1 MRAPARHVV
10 TLTQRRHRQAVGLH
24 QNNVAESQKASA
36 GGGYLRNMDFSS
48 SDRAAELVGEVRSF
62 IDDHVMP
69 VEHRLHRSQQAARAA
84 GNGTDIWQLPA
95 ELEELRCK
103 ARAAGLWNLFL
114 PAGHEGPYAER
125 FGTRGAAGLS
135 NVDYAPI
142 AEAMGW
148 SFLAPYVFNCN
159 APDSGN
165 AEVLLRYGSEQQR
178 ARWLDP
184 LLAGD
189 IRSAFAMTEP
199 DVASSD
205 ATNMQLTAVV
215 QGDEI
220 VLNGR
225 KWWTTGIGHP
235 DCAVLIVM
243 GLTDPQAVKHAQH
256 SMVLVPR
263 DAPGVTV
270 QRMLDTM
277 GFMDEP
283 FGHGEVSFTDVR
295 VPLANVIVGPGRAFE
310 IAQGRLGPGRVH
322 HAMRMVGLAERAL
335 HLACERGL
343 SRRAFGKPLVNLGGN
358 RERIADARI
367 AIDSTRLLILDAAW
381 KLDTRGPLGAL
392 SEVSA
397 IKVAAPNMAQQ
408 VVDFALQIHGGGGL
422 SSDFPLSAAWTA
434 ARAVRLADGPDEV
447 HRGVVARV
455 ELAKH
460 GASR

>member
-1 MRAPARHVV
+1 
-10 TLTQRRHRQAVGLH
+10 
-24 QNNVAESQKASA
+24 
-36 GGGYLRNMDFSS
+36 MDFSPS
-48 SDRAAELVGEVRSF
+48 PRAAELTHEVRAF
-62 IDDHVMP
+62 VTDEVLP
-69 VEHRLHRSQQAARAA
+69 VEEALHRRRREARP
-84 GNGTDIWQLPA
+84 GDDPWRVPA
-95 ELEELRCK
+95 EVHALRRE
-103 ARAAGLWNLFL
+103 ARSWGLWNLFL

-125 FGTRGAAGLS
+125 FGTRDGVGLS

-142 AEAMGW
+142 AEATGW
-148 SFLAPYVFNCN
+148 SFLAPYVINSN

-165 AEVLLRYGSEQQR
+165 AEVLLRYGSEEQKS
-178 ARWLDP
+178 RWLEP

-199 DVASSD
+199 GVASSD

-215 QGDEI
+215 DADEV

-243 GLTDPQAVKHAQH
+243 GLTDPHASKYARH

-263 DAPGVTV
+263 DAPGVRV
-270 QRMLDTM
+270 ERMLDTM
-277 GFMDEP
+277 GFFDEP

-295 VPLANVIVGPGRAFE
+295 VPLANVVAGPGRAFE

-343 SRRAFGKPLVNLGGN
+343 SRTAFGKPIINLGGN
-358 RERIADARI
+358 RERVAEARI

-381 KLDTRGPLGAL
+381 KLDTVGPLGAL

-397 IKVAAPNMAQQ
+397 IKVAAPNVAQQ
-408 VVDFALQIHGGGGL
+408 VIDFAMQIHGGAGM

-447 HRGVVARV
+447 RKNVIARV
-455 ELAKH
+455 ELGKH